1 MSEREKKSKQQRK
14 KLGYPLENREREKQ
28 TTITVSAPLQKR
40 EMRTRVHLASRNL
53 SNPIDVSLTN
63 CAFGIHSV
71 ANEFRK
77 RGGRRKTKMEH
88 DPSDQ
93 PEDKTFH
100 HIQPQGSAAFKKAKL
115 LATRLPHSTT
125 TTTSLLIV
133 RS

>member
-1 MSEREKKSKQQRK
+1 
-14 KLGYPLENREREKQ
+14 
-28 TTITVSAPLQKR
+28 
-40 EMRTRVHLASRNL
+40 
-53 SNPIDVSLTN
+53 
-63 CAFGIHSV
+63 
-71 ANEFRK
+71 
-77 RGGRRKTKMEH
+77 MEH

-125 TTTSLLIV
+125 YYYQNLLIV